1 LIKGLTIMK
10 FLFVRVFIVFIAF
23 IANVSAQSQ
32 PYPNKPIKII
42 SPFATGGIADTF
54 SRVVG
59 QGLSESLGQ
68 PVVVEN
74 KTGGGGNIGADFV
87 AKAPADGYTL
97 VMGNIGSHAVN
108 PYLMK
113 NMPYDPLK
121 DFEPVAYVLDA
132 EGLLVVNSTIPVKNV
147 TELIA
152 YVKARPGQVSYGS
165 GGMGTTSHLAG
176 ELFKSLAKVD
186 MTHIPYKGNAPAIT
200 DLIGGQT
207 QVMFATMPTVL
218 PYVKTDK
225 LKALA
230 VIGSSRASS
239 LPDVPTV
246 AETLPGFDVSNWIG
260 IFAPAGTPKPI
271 ISKLNTEII
280 KIMQQP
286 AVQKRLETEGAK
298 FKPMTPEA
306 FGAFQKNEALKWAK
320 TIKDSGIKPE

>member
-1 LIKGLTIMK
+1 
-10 FLFVRVFIVFIAF
+10 
-23 IANVSAQSQ
+23 
-32 PYPNKPIKII
+32 
-42 SPFATGGIADTF
+42 
-54 SRVVG
+54 
-59 QGLSESLGQ
+59 
-68 PVVVEN
+68 
-74 KTGGGGNIGADFV
+74 
-87 AKAPADGYTL
+87 
-97 VMGNIGSHAVN
+97 
-108 PYLMK
+108 
-113 NMPYDPLK
+113 MPYDPLK

-132 EGLLVVNSTIPVKNV
+132 EGLLVVNPTIPVKNV
-147 TELIA
+147 NELIA

-271 ISKLNTEII
+271 INKLNAEII

-306 FGAFQKNEALKWAK
+306 FGAFQKNEALKWSK
-320 TIKDSGIKPE
+320 TIKDAGIKPE

>member
-1 LIKGLTIMK
+1 MK
-10 FLFVRVFIVFIAF
+10 FLFIRVFIIFIAF

-108 PYLMK
+108 PYLIK

-132 EGLLVVNSTIPVKNV
+132 EGLLVVNPTIPVKNV

-165 GGMGTTSHLAG
+165 GGVGTTSHLAG

-186 MTHIPYKGNAPAIT
+186 MTHIPYKGNALAIT

-239 LPDVPTV
+239 LPEVPTV
-246 AETLPGFDVSNWIG
+246 AETVPGFDVSNWIG

-271 ISKLNTEII
+271 INKLNAEII

>member
-1 LIKGLTIMK
+1 MK
-10 FLFVRVFIVFIAF
+10 FLFIRVFIVFIAF
-23 IANVSAQSQ
+23 IANVSAVSAQSQ

-132 EGLLVVNSTIPVKNV
+132 EGLLVVNPTIPVKNV
-147 TELIA
+147 NELIA

-271 ISKLNTEII
+271 INKLNAEII

>member
-1 LIKGLTIMK
+1 MK
-10 FLFVRVFIVFIAF
+10 FLFVRVCIVFIAF
-23 IANVSAQSQ
+23 IANVSAVSAQSQ

-132 EGLLVVNSTIPVKNV
+132 EGLLVVNPTIPVKNV
-147 TELIA
+147 NELIA

-271 ISKLNTEII
+271 INKLNAEII

>member
-1 LIKGLTIMK
+1 MK
-10 FLFVRVFIVFIAF
+10 SLFIRRFIVFIAF
-23 IANVSAQSQ
+23 IANVSAVSAQSQ

-132 EGLLVVNSTIPVKNV
+132 EGLLVVNSAIPVKNV
-147 TELIA
+147 NELIA

-271 ISKLNTEII
+271 INKLNAEII

>member
-1 LIKGLTIMK
+1 MK
-10 FLFVRVFIVFIAF
+10 FLFIRVFIVFIAF
-23 IANVSAQSQ
+23 IANVSAVSAQSQ

-132 EGLLVVNSTIPVKNV
+132 EGLLVVNPTIPVKNV

-271 ISKLNTEII
+271 ISKLNAEII

>member
-1 LIKGLTIMK
+1 MK
-10 FLFVRVFIVFIAF
+10 FLFIRVFIIFIAF

-54 SRVVG
+54 SRVIG

-113 NMPYDPLK
+113 NMPYAPLK

-132 EGLLVVNSTIPVKNV
+132 EGLLVVNPTIPVKNV
-147 TELIA
+147 NELIA

-165 GGMGTTSHLAG
+165 GGVGTTSHLAG

-186 MTHIPYKGNAPAIT
+186 MTHIPYKGNALAIT

-271 ISKLNTEII
+271 INKLNAEII

>member
-1 LIKGLTIMK
+1 MK
-10 FLFVRVFIVFIAF
+10 FLFIRVFIVFIAF

-132 EGLLVVNSTIPVKNV
+132 EGLLVVNPSIPVKNV

-271 ISKLNTEII
+271 INKLNAEII

>member
-1 LIKGLTIMK
+1 MK
-10 FLFVRVFIVFIAF
+10 FLFVRVCIVFIAF
-23 IANVSAQSQ
+23 IANVSAVSAQSQ

-132 EGLLVVNSTIPVKNV
+132 EGLLVVNPTIPVKNV

-271 ISKLNTEII
+271 ISKLNAEII

>member
-1 LIKGLTIMK
+1 MK
-10 FLFVRVFIVFIAF
+10 FLFIRRFIVFIAF
-23 IANVSAQSQ
+23 IANVSAVSAQSQ

-132 EGLLVVNSTIPVKNV
+132 EGLLVVNPTIPVKNV
-147 TELIA
+147 NELIA

-271 ISKLNTEII
+271 INKLNAEII

>member
-1 LIKGLTIMK
+1 
-10 FLFVRVFIVFIAF
+10 
-23 IANVSAQSQ
+23 
-32 PYPNKPIKII
+32 
-42 SPFATGGIADTF
+42 
-54 SRVVG
+54 
-59 QGLSESLGQ
+59 
-68 PVVVEN
+68 VVEN

-132 EGLLVVNSTIPVKNV
+132 EGLLVVNPAIPVKNV
-147 TELIA
+147 NELIA

-165 GGMGTTSHLAG
+165 GGVGTTSHLAG

-230 VIGSSRASS
+230 VSTPKRTTS
-239 LPDVPTV
+239 LPNVPTTV
-246 AETLPGFDVSNWIG
+246 EAGVPNSEYVFWVGLIAPSGTAPAIIKKLNDEVVKTLNNQEVKDRFAKLGAETLPMS
-260 IFAPAGTPKPI
+260 
-271 ISKLNTEII
+271 
-280 KIMQQP
+280 
-286 AVQKRLETEGAK
+286 
-298 FKPMTPEA
+298 PEA
-306 FGAFQKNEALKWAK
+306 FNTFIKAEMEVASKISKAANLKN
-320 TIKDSGIKPE
+320 

>member
-1 LIKGLTIMK
+1 MK

-23 IANVSAQSQ
+23 IANVSAVSAQSQ

-132 EGLLVVNSTIPVKNV
+132 EGLLVVNPTIPVKNV

>member
-1 LIKGLTIMK
+1 MK
-10 FLFVRVFIVFIAF
+10 FLFIRVFIVFIAS
-23 IANVSAQSQ
+23 IANVSAVSAQSQ

-132 EGLLVVNSTIPVKNV
+132 EGLLVVNPTIPVKNV

-239 LPDVPTV
+239 LPDLPTV

-271 ISKLNTEII
+271 INKLNAEII

>member
-1 LIKGLTIMK
+1 MK
-10 FLFVRVFIVFIAF
+10 SLFIRGFIVFIAF
-23 IANVSAQSQ
+23 IANVSAVSAQSQ

-132 EGLLVVNSTIPVKNV
+132 EGLLVVNPTIPVKNV

-271 ISKLNTEII
+271 ISKLNAEII

-306 FGAFQKNEALKWAK
+306 FGAFQKNEALKWSK
-320 TIKDSGIKPE
+320 TIKDAGIKPE

>member
-1 LIKGLTIMK
+1 MK
-10 FLFVRVFIVFIAF
+10 SLFIRGFIVFIAF
-23 IANVSAQSQ
+23 IANVSAVSAQSQ

-132 EGLLVVNSTIPVKNV
+132 EGLLVVNPTIPVKNV

>member
-1 LIKGLTIMK
+1 MK
-10 FLFVRVFIVFIAF
+10 FLFIRVCIVFIAF
-23 IANVSAQSQ
+23 IANVSAVSAQSQ

-132 EGLLVVNSTIPVKNV
+132 EGLLVVNPTIPVKNV
-147 TELIA
+147 NELIA

-230 VIGSSRASS
+230 VIGNSRASS

-271 ISKLNTEII
+271 INKLNAEII

>member
-1 LIKGLTIMK
+1 MK
-10 FLFVRVFIVFIAF
+10 SLFARIFIVFIAF
-23 IANVSAQSQ
+23 IANVSAVSAQSQ

-132 EGLLVVNSTIPVKNV
+132 EGLVVVNPAIPVKNV
-147 TELIA
+147 NELIA
-152 YVKARPGQVSYGS
+152 YVKVRPGQVSYGS

-271 ISKLNTEII
+271 INKLNAEII

-306 FGAFQKNEALKWAK
+306 FGTFQKNEALKWAK

>member
-1 LIKGLTIMK
+1 MK

-132 EGLLVVNSTIPVKNV
+132 EGLLVVNPTIPVKNV

-271 ISKLNTEII
+271 ISKLNAEII

-306 FGAFQKNEALKWAK
+306 FGAFQKNEALKWSK
-320 TIKDSGIKPE
+320 TIKDAGIKPE

>member
-1 LIKGLTIMK
+1 MK
-10 FLFVRVFIVFIAF
+10 FLFIRVFIVFIAF
-23 IANVSAQSQ
+23 IANVSAVSAQSQ

-132 EGLLVVNSTIPVKNV
+132 EGLLVVNPTIPVKNV
-147 TELIA
+147 NELIA

-271 ISKLNTEII
+271 ISKLNAEII

>member
-132 EGLLVVNSTIPVKNV
+132 EGLLVVNPTIPVKNV

-306 FGAFQKNEALKWAK
+306 FGAFQKNEALKWSK
-320 TIKDSGIKPE
+320 TIKDAGIKPE

>member
-1 LIKGLTIMK
+1 MK

-271 ISKLNTEII
+271 ISKLNAEII

>member
-1 LIKGLTIMK
+1 MK
-10 FLFVRVFIVFIAF
+10 FLFIRVFIIFIAF

-108 PYLMK
+108 PYLIK

-132 EGLLVVNSTIPVKNV
+132 EGLLVVNPTIPVKNV

-271 ISKLNTEII
+271 INKLNAEII

>member
-1 LIKGLTIMK
+1 MK

-132 EGLLVVNSTIPVKNV
+132 EGLLVVNPTIPVKNV

-306 FGAFQKNEALKWAK
+306 FGAFQKNEALKWSK
-320 TIKDSGIKPE
+320 TIKDAGIKPE

>member
-1 LIKGLTIMK
+1 MK

-87 AKAPADGYTL
+87 AKAPAEGYTL

-108 PYLMK
+108 PYLIK

-132 EGLLVVNSTIPVKNV
+132 EGLLVVNPAIPVKNV
-147 TELIA
+147 NELIA
-152 YVKARPGQVSYGS
+152 NVKARPGQVYYGS

-207 QVMFATMPTVL
+207 QIMFATMPTVL
-218 PYVKTDK
+218 PYVKADK
-225 LKALA
+225 LRALA

-271 ISKLNTEII
+271 ISKLNAEII

-306 FGAFQKNEALKWAK
+306 FGAFQKNEALKWSK
-320 TIKDSGIKPE
+320 TIKDAGIKPE

>member
-1 LIKGLTIMK
+1 MK
-10 FLFVRVFIVFIAF
+10 FLFIRVFIVFIAF
-23 IANVSAQSQ
+23 IANVSAVSAQSQ

-132 EGLLVVNSTIPVKNV
+132 EGLLVVNPTIPVKNV
-147 TELIA
+147 NELIA

-186 MTHIPYKGNAPAIT
+186 MTHIPYKGYAPAIT

-271 ISKLNTEII
+271 INKLNAEII

>member
-1 LIKGLTIMK
+1 MK
-10 FLFVRVFIVFIAF
+10 FLFIRVFIIFIAF

-108 PYLMK
+108 PYLIK

-132 EGLLVVNSTIPVKNV
+132 EGLLVVNPTIPVKNV

-239 LPDVPTV
+239 LPEVPTV
-246 AETLPGFDVSNWIG
+246 AETVPGFDVSNWIG

-271 ISKLNTEII
+271 INKLNAEII

>member
-1 LIKGLTIMK
+1 MK

-108 PYLMK
+108 PYLIK

-132 EGLLVVNSTIPVKNV
+132 EGLLVVNPAIPVKNV
-147 TELIA
+147 NELIA

-207 QVMFATMPTVL
+207 QIMFATMPTVL
-218 PYVKTDK
+218 PYVKADK
-225 LKALA
+225 LRALA

-271 ISKLNTEII
+271 ISKLNAEII

-306 FGAFQKNEALKWAK
+306 FGAFQKNEALKWSK
-320 TIKDSGIKPE
+320 TIKDAGIKPE

>member
-1 LIKGLTIMK
+1 MK

-176 ELFKSLAKVD
+176 ELFKSFAKVD

-239 LPDVPTV
+239 RPDVPTV

-306 FGAFQKNEALKWAK
+306 FGAFQKNEALKWSK
-320 TIKDSGIKPE
+320 TIKDAGIKPE

>member
-1 LIKGLTIMK
+1 MK

-108 PYLMK
+108 PYLIK

-271 ISKLNTEII
+271 ISKLNAEII

-306 FGAFQKNEALKWAK
+306 FGAFQKNEALKWSK
-320 TIKDSGIKPE
+320 TIKDAGIKPE

>member
-1 LIKGLTIMK
+1 MK
-10 FLFVRVFIVFIAF
+10 SLFIRRFIVFIAF
-23 IANVSAQSQ
+23 IANVSAVSAQSQ

-132 EGLLVVNSTIPVKNV
+132 EGLLVVNPTIPVKNV
-147 TELIA
+147 NELIA

-271 ISKLNTEII
+271 INKLNAEII

>member
-1 LIKGLTIMK
+1 MK
-10 FLFVRVFIVFIAF
+10 SLFARIFIVFIAF
-23 IANVSAQSQ
+23 IANVSAVSAQSQ

-132 EGLLVVNSTIPVKNV
+132 EGLVVVNPAIPVKNV
-147 TELIA
+147 NELIA

-239 LPDVPTV
+239 LPEVPTV
-246 AETLPGFDVSNWIG
+246 AETVPGFDVSNWIG

-271 ISKLNTEII
+271 INKLNAEII

>member
-132 EGLLVVNSTIPVKNV
+132 EGLLVVNPTIPVKNV

-271 ISKLNTEII
+271 ISKLNAEII

>member
-1 LIKGLTIMK
+1 MK
-10 FLFVRVFIVFIAF
+10 FLFIRVFIIFIAF

-108 PYLMK
+108 PYLIK

-132 EGLLVVNSTIPVKNV
+132 EGLLVVNPTIPVKNV

-239 LPDVPTV
+239 LPEVPTV

-271 ISKLNTEII
+271 INKLNAEII

>member
-1 LIKGLTIMK
+1 MK

-108 PYLMK
+108 PYLIK

-132 EGLLVVNSTIPVKNV
+132 EGLLVVNPAIPVKNV
-147 TELIA
+147 NELIA

-207 QVMFATMPTVL
+207 QIMFATMPTVL
-218 PYVKTDK
+218 PYVKADK
-225 LKALA
+225 LRALA

-271 ISKLNTEII
+271 ISKLNAEII